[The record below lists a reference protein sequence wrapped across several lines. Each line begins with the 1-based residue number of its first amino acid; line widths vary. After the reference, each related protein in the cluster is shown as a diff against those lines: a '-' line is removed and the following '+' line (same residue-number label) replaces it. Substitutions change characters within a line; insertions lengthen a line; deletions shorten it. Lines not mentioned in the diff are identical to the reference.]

1 MRELLLLL
9 AVSGLA
15 SGQVAEHAN
24 REYRTH
30 EGRQRAVRRLTGA
43 GRDAQ
48 QKPQRLVEWM
58 ELKPGMT
65 AADIGAG
72 PGYMLPYLSRAVGPS
87 GKVLAEDIVPE
98 FLDRAK
104 EQARDEKLANVVL
117 VLGMEKDPRL
127 AAGSVDVAL
136 VLDSY
141 HHFNYPSEMLA
152 GLRQAVRHDGRLIL
166 VEYHN
171 DHFSDTAHVR
181 LDAPGVIRE
190 VEAGG
195 FRLISRREIEAS
207 GQYMVVFVK
216 K

>member
-9 AVSGLA
+9 ALA
-15 SGQVAEHAN
+15 GFVPGQVAEHAN
-24 REYRTH
+24 QDYRTR
-30 EGRQRAVRRLTGA
+30 EGRERAIRWLTGP
-43 GRDAQ
+43 GRNSF
-48 QKPQRLVEWM
+48 QKPEQLVEWM

-65 AADIGAG
+65 VADIGAG

-87 GKVLAEDIVPE
+87 GKVLAEDILPE

-104 EQARDEKLANVVL
+104 AQARDEKLANVVL
-117 VLGMEKDPRL
+117 VLGTEKDPRL

-152 GLRQAVRHDGRLIL
+152 SVRQAVRHDGRLIL
-166 VEYHN
+166 VEYHK

-181 LDAPGVIRE
+181 LDAPDVIRE

-207 GQYMVVFVK
+207 GQYLVVFVK